1 MWFERSNQRLFS
13 KGLVVSLEKAP
24 CGMEGVGHWELSPI
38 TNLSSQIGEPFGR
51 EHGACYLNAF
61 PGTNLWTLGRAE
73 SWKVKD
79 IACNSVQYQE

>member
-1 MWFERSNQRLFS
+1 MCFERPNQRSFS
-13 KGLVVSLEKAP
+13 RGLVVSLEKAP
-24 CGMEGVGHWELSPI
+24 CRMGGTGHWELSPI

-51 EHGACYLNAF
+51 EHGACCLNVF

-79 IACNSVQYQE
+79 IACDSVQYQE